1 MSIIYALIQ
10 KYLLINYFMCLAIT
24 RDNAVTNKS
33 FSFMNLI
40 FYSDGGKEKTNKNIC
55 IICHVEVIPVNYHNE
70 E

>member
-33 FSFMNLI
+33 FSFMKLI
-40 FYSDGGKEKTNKNIC
+40 FYSDGGIEKTNKQKHMYNMPC
-55 IICHVEVIPVNYHNE
+55 GGNSCELS
-70 E
+70 